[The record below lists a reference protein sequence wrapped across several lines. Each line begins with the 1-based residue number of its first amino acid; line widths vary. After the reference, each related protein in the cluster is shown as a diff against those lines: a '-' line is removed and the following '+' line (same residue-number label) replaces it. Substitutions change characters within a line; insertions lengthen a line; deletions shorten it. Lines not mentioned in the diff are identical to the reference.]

1 MDYKHVLSIIDNESE
16 KFDSVITKTEKA
28 MLSAAVNAIK
38 KLDVDASGNIR
49 TTTANI
55 KLLATIRTKLATVAS
70 NKEFM
75 GGVKSVAN
83 AMDKLYKA
91 QVEYYSK
98 AFPQKT
104 LGENAKKKH
113 QALQQI
119 AINNVA
125 SGLSQSALT
134 ASVVEP
140 LNKMLLRAVTSGAKY
155 ADLIDEFHKQLES
168 SDDSTSALAKY
179 AKTYATTA
187 MTQLAGENNRLF
199 TDDLGAEW
207 FQYVGSVIE
216 TSRQFCELLTEK
228 EYIHKSEI
236 KDILAGYIEIDGKVH
251 ECEMNPK
258 TGLPKGLIEGT
269 TEQNFQVN
277 VGGWNCRHQLI
288 PISELMVPEHI
299 RAKFKKDLSVKEKA
313 EIRHNKRTQEQVK
326 DIQSRW
332 EARRKKNELIKNTAN
347 NVLKVAQD
355 YGEIDSS
362 LLQKHIKAGDLSG
375 MQNASKQLARVISET
390 KRQEAALANLIPN
403 AHSLHKTHSMSE
415 LQGAYNELDGVMNRW
430 LSKYGYSSIETAPLE
445 HLRNK
450 LNFELANPTIRYAN
464 KDIIKSAISEKI
476 HLVNQK
482 IEWDDMILKAE
493 ALKTFKTKSTVFKDC
508 LTNIDDAIKK
518 NDFDALKNS
527 IASAEVQQQ
536 KLIDQQIKR
545 GGDIKSAL
553 NKEYKGGVIGKDITS
568 NVDTTKMIS
577 EDPYRGTFTNNV
589 ARMQGFDAPAKL
601 VSSEEFEMLAK
612 ANGDVFYRTVNPTT
626 FKGKEMSSKEFASQ
640 LYTAELLEL
649 NGVGQRFYGDGMYV
663 ATSAWDGYKVH
674 PLSRAGRRVAYNS
687 SISYGKGKHT
697 ITEMTWTRRPN
708 LIKQSDLEDMWDK
721 LSHEQQKTFGNEA
734 NTYACAL
741 GFDGMY
747 CEGINYLVIW
757 NRSIIAVNVK

>member
-1 MDYKHVLSIIDNESE
+1 MTYHNVLSIIDNESE
-16 KFDSVITKTEKA
+16 QFDSVITKTEKA

-119 AINNVA
+119 AISNVA

-236 KDILAGYIEIDGKVH
+236 KDILNGYIEIDEKVH

-299 RAKFKKDLSVKEKA
+299 RAKFDNGLQEKLIKQREDEEKKKKIDELQK
-313 EIRHNKRTQEQVK
+313 QLEQFEDWK
-326 DIQSRW
+326 DIDSEGIHTAITNGDILSLEKYLNDIR
-332 EARRKKNELIKNTAN
+332 EIENELTK
-347 NVLKVAQD
+347 L
-355 YGEIDSS
+355 
-362 LLQKHIKAGDLSG
+362 DL
-375 MQNASKQLARVISET
+375 
-390 KRQEAALANLIPN
+390 
-403 AHSLHKTHSMSE
+403 
-415 LQGAYNELDGVMNRW
+415 
-430 LSKYGYSSIETAPLE
+430 
-445 HLRNK
+445 
-450 LNFELANPTIRYAN
+450 LANPKDSIKEFKLSDLKTVNAAVEKTLSRWRWDEDIDSLNFLKAKLEREISFVESNKKYKTWELARDAYKKRLEIVNYKIEKAN
-464 KDIIKSAISEKI
+464 LSNSIADAIYFAKKLTDNNAKNLLNEWEQLNNTNASIQELKDIA
-476 HLVNQK
+476 QK
-482 IEWDDMILKAE
+482 IENLYRANNTTSIVDDVDNFINSPIGVKYKLQKSDLKITSKNVVKLSNQGYLALSESNKTTPDEYSYSRRYVRTPNSFSLNGKLDDVGGDGLNMSTKNYINPNGRDMYGVKMTTKDIL
-493 ALKTFKTKSTVFKDC
+493 D
-508 LTNIDDAIKK
+508 IQR
-518 NDFDALKNS
+518 FDNV
-527 IASAEVQQQ
+527 IASR
-536 KLIDQQIKR
+536 KLPFDIDIVRVLDDSGLASQFGVKNLY
-545 GGDIKSAL
+545 GKDLESAL
-553 NKEYKGGVIGKDITS
+553 NNLIGKPVVANRYLSFSTNINK
-568 NVDTTKMIS
+568 NVFANRPDRNVIWHTIGKK
-577 EDPYRGTFTNNV
+577 GTHC
-589 ARMQGFDAPAKL
+589 
-601 VSSEEFEMLAK
+601 
-612 ANGDVFYRTVNPTT
+612 
-626 FKGKEMSSKEFASQ
+626 
-640 LYTAELLEL
+640 
-649 NGVGQRFYGDGMYV
+649 YV
-663 ATSAWDGYKVH
+663 AENPSESEVVFGRGMNLTLKKVKYDENAD
-674 PLSRAGRRVAYNS
+674 RF
-687 SISYGKGKHT
+687 
-697 ITEMTWTRRPN
+697 E
-708 LIKQSDLEDMWDK
+708 
-721 LSHEQQKTFGNEA
+721 
-734 NTYACAL
+734 
-741 GFDGMY
+741 
-747 CEGINYLVIW
+747 IW
-757 NRSIIAVNVK
+757 ADVEE

>member
-75 GGVKSVAN
+75 SGVKSVAN
-83 AMDKLYKA
+83 AMDQLYKA
-91 QVEYYSK
+91 QVDFYSK

-119 AINNVA
+119 AISNVA

-236 KDILAGYIEIDGKVH
+236 KGILNGRIEIDGTVH
-251 ECEMNPK
+251 ECEMNAK

-299 RAKFKKDLSVKEKA
+299 RAKFDKGLQEKLIKQREDEEKKKKIDELQK
-313 EIRHNKRTQEQVK
+313 QLEQFEDWK
-326 DIQSRW
+326 DIDSEGIHTAITNGDILLLEKYLNDIR
-332 EARRKKNELIKNTAN
+332 EIENELTK
-347 NVLKVAQD
+347 L
-355 YGEIDSS
+355 
-362 LLQKHIKAGDLSG
+362 DL
-375 MQNASKQLARVISET
+375 
-390 KRQEAALANLIPN
+390 
-403 AHSLHKTHSMSE
+403 
-415 LQGAYNELDGVMNRW
+415 
-430 LSKYGYSSIETAPLE
+430 
-445 HLRNK
+445 
-450 LNFELANPTIRYAN
+450 LANPKDSIKEFKLSDLKTVNAAVEKTLSRWRWDEDIDSLNFLKAKLEREISFVESNKKYKTWELARDAYKKRLEIVNYKIEKAN
-464 KDIIKSAISEKI
+464 LSNSIADAIYFAKKLTDNNAKNLLNEWEQLNNTNASIQELKDIA
-476 HLVNQK
+476 QK
-482 IEWDDMILKAE
+482 IEDLYRANNTTSIVDDVDNFINSPIGVKYKLQKSDLKITSKNVAKLSNQGYLALSESNKTTPDEYSYSRRYVQTSNSFSLNGKLDDVGGDGLNMSTKNYINPNGRDMYGVKMTTKDIL
-493 ALKTFKTKSTVFKDC
+493 D
-508 LTNIDDAIKK
+508 IQR
-518 NDFDALKNS
+518 FDNV
-527 IASAEVQQQ
+527 IASR
-536 KLIDQQIKR
+536 KLPFDIDIVRVLDDSGLASQFGVKNLY
-545 GGDIKSAL
+545 GKDLESAL
-553 NKEYKGGVIGKDITS
+553 NNLIGKPVIANRYLSFSTNINK
-568 NVDTTKMIS
+568 NVFANRPDRNVIWHSIGKK
-577 EDPYRGTFTNNV
+577 GTHC
-589 ARMQGFDAPAKL
+589 
-601 VSSEEFEMLAK
+601 
-612 ANGDVFYRTVNPTT
+612 
-626 FKGKEMSSKEFASQ
+626 
-640 LYTAELLEL
+640 
-649 NGVGQRFYGDGMYV
+649 YV
-663 ATSAWDGYKVH
+663 AENPRESEVVFGRGMNLTLKKVKYDENAD
-674 PLSRAGRRVAYNS
+674 RF
-687 SISYGKGKHT
+687 
-697 ITEMTWTRRPN
+697 E
-708 LIKQSDLEDMWDK
+708 
-721 LSHEQQKTFGNEA
+721 
-734 NTYACAL
+734 
-741 GFDGMY
+741 
-747 CEGINYLVIW
+747 IW
-757 NRSIIAVNVK
+757 ADVEE

>member
-1 MDYKHVLSIIDNESE
+1 MTYHNVLSIIDNESE

-119 AINNVA
+119 AISNVA

-140 LNKMLLRAVTSGAKY
+140 LNKILLRAVTSGAKY

-207 FQYVGSVIE
+207 FQYVGSIIE

-228 EYIHKSEI
+228 EYIHKSEF

-251 ECEMNPK
+251 ECEMNPR

-269 TEQNFQVN
+269 TPDNFQVN

-288 PISELMVPEHI
+288 PIAAEMVPAHI
-299 RAKFKKDLSVKEKA
+299 RAKFKKLSPEEILQQKEAEEKAQQIKDFKQFVEKYKGLKDIDATAVENAINKGDMTAIADITSRINGIVDALNDLSPIIPNVMGYAQQFTFAELKGAANSVQNTMQTWLTKHGYGTIEKA
-313 EIRHNKRTQEQVK
+313 DPLHLKAKCEQEIGALK
-326 DIQSRW
+326 S
-332 EARRKKNELIKNTAN
+332 AKKYATWD
-347 NVLKVAQD
+347 VAVQA
-355 YGEIDSS
+355 YE
-362 LLQKHIKAGDLSG
+362 KHIKQAERQLALNAIAGDI
-375 MQNASKQLARVISET
+375 AT
-390 KRQEAALANLIPN
+390 
-403 AHSLHKTHSMSE
+403 
-415 LQGAYNELDGVMNRW
+415 
-430 LSKYGYSSIETAPLE
+430 
-445 HLRNK
+445 
-450 LNFELANPTIRYAN
+450 
-464 KDIIKSAISEKI
+464 
-476 HLVNQK
+476 
-482 IEWDDMILKAE
+482 LKAY
-493 ALKTFKTKSTVFKDC
+493 KTKSSQYKQYIAEAEQAFAVGNITKAKSLIATAQAKQIELEKRHSSQAKGTPKIDIGNTTEQMGHVTDSGPREEIIGKLTGTSDSKTIEQYLKAVNGFSWRWDWEIRQIQCGNTSFTSRHGHSLSEIKQRADDLEKFITKSPKWAGGTTYRGMSLSQKEIEQLRADLQAGRGNMQGAASWSTRESCSQGFAGSHIGEISPVYGDRKSIRVVLVAHRHKKATSIKYLSEFPSEDEVLSSKDC
-508 LTNIDDAIKK
+508 RWR
-518 NDFDALKNS
+518 
-527 IASAEVQQQ
+527 VV
-536 KLIDQQIKR
+536 R
-545 GGDIKSAL
+545 
-553 NKEYKGGVIGKDITS
+553 EYTKGGYTYFDVEPS
-568 NVDTTKMIS
+568 N
-577 EDPYRGTFTNNV
+577 
-589 ARMQGFDAPAKL
+589 
-601 VSSEEFEMLAK
+601 
-612 ANGDVFYRTVNPTT
+612 
-626 FKGKEMSSKEFASQ
+626 
-640 LYTAELLEL
+640 
-649 NGVGQRFYGDGMYV
+649 
-663 ATSAWDGYKVH
+663 
-674 PLSRAGRRVAYNS
+674 
-687 SISYGKGKHT
+687 
-697 ITEMTWTRRPN
+697 
-708 LIKQSDLEDMWDK
+708 
-721 LSHEQQKTFGNEA
+721 
-734 NTYACAL
+734 
-741 GFDGMY
+741 
-747 CEGINYLVIW
+747 
-757 NRSIIAVNVK
+757 

>member
-75 GGVKSVAN
+75 SGVKSVAN

-119 AINNVA
+119 AISNVA

-236 KDILAGYIEIDGKVH
+236 KDILNGYIEIDGKVH

-288 PISELMVPEHI
+288 PIAAEMVPAHI

-332 EARRKKNELIKNTAN
+332 EARKKKNALIKNSAS

-355 YGEIDSS
+355 YGEVDYS
-362 LLQKHIKAGDLSG
+362 LLQKYIEAGDLIG
-375 MQNASKQLARVISET
+375 MQNATKAIARKVSEVKKQET
-390 KRQEAALANLIPN
+390 ALASLIPN
-403 AHSLHKTHSMSE
+403 AHTLHKTYSMSE
-415 LQGAYNELDGVMNRW
+415 LQGAYNELDGVIKKW
-430 LSKYGYSSIETAPLE
+430 LSKYSYSSLDTAPLG
-445 HLRNK
+445 HLKNK
-450 LNFELANPTIRYAN
+450 LDFELTNPSIRYTHKN
-464 KDIIKSAISEKI
+464 IIKSAISDKI
-476 HLVNQK
+476 RTIDKQ
-482 IEWDDMILKAE
+482 IEWNDLISKATTLKSFE
-493 ALKTFKTKSTVFKDC
+493 TDSTVFKDC
-508 LTNIDDAIKK
+508 ITDIDDAIKK
-518 NDFDALKNS
+518 NDFSALKKS
-527 IASAEVQQQ
+527 IVNAEQQQ
-536 KLIDQQIKR
+536 LKLIEEQLKQ
-545 GGDIKSAL
+545 GGNTAL
-553 NKEYKGGVIGKDITS
+553 NKEYKGGVTGTDITS
-568 NVDTTKMIS
+568 SVDTKKMTS

-601 VSSEEFEMLAK
+601 VSEAEFDKLVK
-612 ANGDVFYRTVNPTT
+612 ISGDVFYRTVSPTT
-626 FKGKEMSSKEFASQ
+626 FNGKDMSSKEFASQ
-640 LYTAELLEL
+640 LYKAELLEL
-649 NGVGQRFYGDGMYV
+649 NGPGGRVHGDGMYV
-663 ATSAWDGYKVH
+663 ASSTWN
-674 PLSRAGRRVAYNS
+674 GRKLQALTDSSKKEAYDE
-687 SISYGKGKHT
+687 SISYGKGNYT
-697 ITEMTWTRRPN
+697 ISEMTWTRKPK
-708 LIKQSDLEDMWDK
+708 LITATK
-721 LSHEQQKTFGNEA
+721 LKALWYKLTPEQQAKFGDHI
-734 NTYACAL
+734 NTYGVAL
-741 GFDGMY
+741 GYDGMY
-747 CEGINYLVIW
+747 CNGPNYIVIW
-757 NRSIIAVNVK
+757 NRSIIAVKKQ